1 MSPSYLRITLYMRV
15 IDELYFQIML
25 EGRNKRKIIYMI
37 YYFDNVFTTRNII
50 FKDYTL
56 AFKSSE
62 NV

>member
-1 MSPSYLRITLYMRV
+1 MCDTWV
-15 IDELYFQIML
+15 YFQISY